1 MGGKRPNKNDNSHH
15 DEIEEPPEKILRFEL
30 DDSDDQSSLCLLP
43 NLKNFVRKY
52 MRKHVDD
59 KTIKLRVLTNN
70 PVPGNVDKSTP
81 VDTYIKELKKETVS
95 RIKTLCV
102 DGFLTNIQEAICNV
116 LGPVTQLC
124 VSAAKQRDEL
134 LGMEIFEDKA
144 AWEAEFDKMDAIS
157 KTVDSVVSLVGQA
170 SQRTSYNRRHLILE
184 SLLSDHQKNP
194 K

>member
-15 DEIEEPPEKILRFEL
+15 DEIEEPPEKVLRFEL

-43 NLKNFVRKY
+43 DLKNFVRKY

-70 PVPGNVDKSTP
+70 PVPGNVDKSAP

-95 RIKTLCV
+95 RNKTLCV

-116 LGPVTQLC
+116 LEPVTQLC

-134 LGMEIFEDKA
+134 LGMEIFEDKV
-144 AWEAEFDKMDAIS
+144 AWKAEFDKMDAIS